1 MKRIYFI
8 LVALVAFTIF
18 TLVPTFK
25 VNAAAVCCRG
35 RCLPAGGWVAWFP
48 SNNCNFEIHDWCGG
62 GGHTIQTAPASPCP
76 PGPPPF

>member
-1 MKRIYFI
+1 MNKKNYIVI
-8 LVALVAFTIF
+8 ALMLMTVVMTWPS
-18 TLVPTFK
+18 LQ

-62 GGHTIQTAPASPCP
+62 GGHQIQTAAPSPCP
-76 PGPPPF
+76 PPF